1 MDILL
6 LFDLPGGNV
15 EFPMR
20 WKDSENHLGKCF
32 LTGFF
37 EGYGK
42 ASKTGHSVETNN

>member
-15 EFPMR
+15 EFPLK
-20 WKDSENHLGKCF
+20 WKASEDHLGKF
-32 LTGFF
+32 ILTGIFRDH
-37 EGYGK
+37 GK